1 MDILQQINAVVDIP
15 KFQLQTIFG
24 NIKLYQ
30 EQNVATGVHVI
41 DKESKTLVRL
51 QVTVTN
57 GIFLCENIE
66 VNKDL
71 IISGLIQSK
80 SWVLFNGNR

>member
-41 DKESKTLVRL
+41 DMESKTLVRL